1 MIKEKDLF
9 PEHYFIKC
17 LPEFVDGD
25 KIVHPGW
32 KLFVDYLK
40 KIEGG
45 GEINGVN
52 VGRYCLVGVNDNG
65 VWATV
70 EVGGIAPGFTE
81 LTIDQWEAIS
91 PKEFYQESEKLSRID
106 DDVNDT
112 DVVNLPEKIKQAQYE
127 YDHFYLTVHY
137 RDQKKFSE
145 KMKTDFPGWEIMKIV
160 FLKNDEK
167 NHEEHYRI
175 FIKKLNK

>member
-70 EVGGIAPGFTE
+70 EISGIAPGFTE

-91 PKEFYQESEKLSRID
+91 TKIFYQESEKLSRID
-106 DDVNDT
+106 DDEFNPVSNPKHYNSHPSGIECIEIT
-112 DVVNLPEKIKQAQYE
+112 RHHNFNIGNAIK
-127 YDHFYLTVHY
+127 YLW
-137 RDQKKFSE
+137 RQGLKDGSPSE
-145 KMKTDFPGWEIMKIV
+145 EDLRKAIWYIE
-160 FLKNDEK
+160 DE
-167 NHEEHYRI
+167 
-175 FIKKLNK
+175 IKKVKK